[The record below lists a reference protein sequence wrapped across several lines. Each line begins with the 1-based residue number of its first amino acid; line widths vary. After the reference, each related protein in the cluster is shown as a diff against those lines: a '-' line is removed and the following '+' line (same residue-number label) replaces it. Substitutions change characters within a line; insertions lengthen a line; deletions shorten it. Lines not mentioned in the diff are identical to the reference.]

1 MRYLVRRLLT
11 LVLTLLLVSLLTFG
25 AFNVIPGDPV
35 SLILGTEAR
44 ADRVAVLRSHLGL
57 DMRPGQRYLSW
68 LSGFA
73 RGDFGTSIKYS
84 TPVRGLIAARLPVT
98 LFLALLSLVLTAA
111 VSIPLGVY
119 CARKHGSIQDRA
131 IGATMMAVLSMP
143 NFFLGVV
150 FVWLFGLV
158 LKLFTPGGYVDYQA
172 DFPRFIG
179 YILFPALAIAL
190 PNSAVVVKFLRGS
203 AIGELRS
210 DYVRTARAKGASED
224 RVLYGHVLKNAI
236 IPVIA
241 LFGMI
246 VAEIFSGS
254 IIIEQVFSIPGVGR
268 LLISSITSRDF
279 PLVETLVMYIALIVV
294 LANLA
299 VDIAIQFIDPRIK
312 VR

>member
-1 MRYLVRRLLT
+1 VRYLVRRLFT
-11 LVLTLLLVSLLTFG
+11 LVLTLFLVSLFTFA

-35 SLILGTEAR
+35 SLILGTEAS
-44 ADRVAVLRSHLGL
+44 ADRVVVLRTHLGL
-57 DMRPGQRYLSW
+57 DQSPGQRYLSW
-68 LSGFA
+68 LSLFA

-84 TPVRGLIAARLPVT
+84 TPVRGLIAGRLPVT
-98 LFLALLSLVLTAA
+98 LFLALLSFVLTA
-111 VSIPLGVY
+111 VISIPLGVY
-119 CARKHGSIQDRA
+119 SARKRGSIQDRA
-131 IGATMMAVLSMP
+131 IGATMMVFLSMP
-143 NFFLGVV
+143 NFFLGIV

-158 LKLFTPGGYVDYQA
+158 LKLFTPGGYVDYST
-172 DFPRFIG
+172 DFTRFFG
-179 YILFPALAIAL
+179 YIFFPALAIAL
-190 PNSAVVVKFLRGS
+190 PNAAVVVKFLRGS

-224 RVLYGHVLKNAI
+224 RVLYGHVLKNAM

-254 IIIEQVFSIPGVGR
+254 IIIEQVFSIPGIGR

-279 PLVETLVMYIALIVV
+279 PMVETLVMYISLIVV
-294 LANLA
+294 LANFA
-299 VDIAIQFIDPRIK
+299 VDIVIQLVDPRIK